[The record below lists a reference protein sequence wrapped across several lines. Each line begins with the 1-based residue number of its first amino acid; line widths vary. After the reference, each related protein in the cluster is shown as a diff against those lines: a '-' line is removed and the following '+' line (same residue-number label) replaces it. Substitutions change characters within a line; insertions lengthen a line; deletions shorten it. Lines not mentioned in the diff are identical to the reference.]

1 MIATNRP
8 LVVARTSAL
17 LRPNARRVVAGL
29 FVPGYEDLI
38 HGQSRLNPVIGR
50 ILELDHADARSALT
64 AVMERFGDRHRDLPA
79 ILADHFSQIAH
90 RLSGEDLA
98 ASTQLLIGAYLT
110 SEYALEAAALFNPS
124 IVEHPDQTGV
134 PEGKLRVVLS
144 LRAVGEG
151 HRSSIE
157 FRTGV
162 IDRDGT
168 LRIDETSDQVMSG
181 RRTDDAL
188 YERRVFADQLAALDN
203 DAEDADF
210 VLSALPD
217 RFTSGALDETVRLLR
232 THSVTRRTAER
243 TEQHLRWIAECNYRT
258 SFPPGSRLD
267 ERALL
272 PASPVERS
280 GMEDARFVR
289 FTDDDGTVTYHATY
303 TAYDGSQVRPQL
315 ISTADFRTFQVSQLT
330 GAGASNKGLALFP
343 RPIKGR
349 RMALSR
355 WDRESTSLASSPDG
369 FRWDQVAS
377 IAIPQQSWELIQIGN
392 CGSPIETEEGWL
404 VLTHGVGPMR
414 SYAIGAM
421 LLDLAD
427 PAVVRGQL
435 VRPLIE
441 ATEAERDGYVPNVV
455 YTCGAII
462 HAGRLVVPY
471 GSADSAVGVAVVD
484 LGRLIGTLLGSTA

>member
-1 MIATNRP
+1 WPRRLEARLRPATDRGRRHRRRLRTRIPVDRRCEVGGPARSGRSVVPRPQRSWSADVGRVEWRRFRRADRDRPQHQSGRRVHTCHGRDVATRAPPASHAAMIATNRP

-134 PEGKLRVVLS
+134 PEGKLGVVLS

-188 YERRVFADQLAALDN
+188 YER
-203 DAEDADF
+203 
-210 VLSALPD
+210 
-217 RFTSGALDETVRLLR
+217 
-232 THSVTRRTAER
+232 
-243 TEQHLRWIAECNYRT
+243 
-258 SFPPGSRLD
+258 
-267 ERALL
+267 
-272 PASPVERS
+272 
-280 GMEDARFVR
+280 
-289 FTDDDGTVTYHATY
+289 
-303 TAYDGSQVRPQL
+303 
-315 ISTADFRTFQVSQLT
+315 
-330 GAGASNKGLALFP
+330 
-343 RPIKGR
+343 
-349 RMALSR
+349 
-355 WDRESTSLASSPDG
+355 
-369 FRWDQVAS
+369 
-377 IAIPQQSWELIQIGN
+377 
-392 CGSPIETEEGWL
+392 
-404 VLTHGVGPMR
+404 
-414 SYAIGAM
+414 
-421 LLDLAD
+421 
-427 PAVVRGQL
+427 
-435 VRPLIE
+435 
-441 ATEAERDGYVPNVV
+441 
-455 YTCGAII
+455 
-462 HAGRLVVPY
+462 
-471 GSADSAVGVAVVD
+471 
-484 LGRLIGTLLGSTA
+484 